1 MTPPRESDTHM
12 TRDTAQ
18 GGGES
23 HDDTG
28 KRGHGRWQSVVSEL
42 RKELDPYGPSAGLI
56 RRLRPGLP
64 QLVEDIVNQI
74 QRDVPAYAGPMTGA
88 RRRLLLTAVSAAT
101 TCFIDS
107 IEGKPD
113 NGRRVD
119 DLFRRMGYGEARDGH
134 DLGSMRAALRIATR
148 DTWDR
153 LRSFASEHE
162 ISADLLGQLGDALF
176 GYFDH
181 LNEQV
186 TFGFDGAR
194 HALDR
199 EVGPARLRLLD
210 SLLEGAAPTQIQ
222 ENAETAVWSLPTS
235 FVVMSAAFRGPF
247 PSATELE
254 SNLLLRAGASP
265 ALIVC
270 DSADTAEVTEELQ
283 RHMPSIRIAVSWPV
297 PIAMIADAHRWTR
310 RALQLVDS
318 GAIPPSPVINC
329 ADHIIQLWLQS
340 EPALRRR
347 QCQELLQPLF
357 AETPNMREILS
368 ETMLAWLET
377 RDSAATIGARLGVH
391 QQTVRYRWKR
401 INELFDEDLQNPEF
415 VLQVTMLLKA
425 SIPLWKAGDQSD
437 FDNSWTSEAT

>member
-1 MTPPRESDTHM
+1 MTD
-12 TRDTAQ
+12 
-18 GGGES
+18 
-23 HDDTG
+23 
-28 KRGHGRWQSVVSEL
+28 L
-42 RKELDPYGPSAGLI
+42 RKELDPDGPAAGLI
-56 RRLRPGLP
+56 RGLRPALP
-64 QLVEDIVNQI
+64 QLVEDIVNQV
-74 QRDVPAYAGPMTGA
+74 QRDEPAYAGPTTGA
-88 RRRLLLTAVSAAT
+88 RRRLLITAVGAAT
-101 TCFIDS
+101 SCFVDTL
-107 IEGKPD
+107 EGKPAA
-113 NGRRVD
+113 GRRVD

-134 DLGSMRAALRIATR
+134 DLGPMHTALRIATR
-148 DTWDR
+148 DSWDR

-162 ISADLLGQLGDALF
+162 ISAELLGQLGDALF
-176 GYFDH
+176 GYVDH

-194 HALDR
+194 HALERD
-199 EVGPARLRLLD
+199 VGPARLRLLD
-210 SLLEGAAPTQIQ
+210 SLLSGAAPTQIQ

-247 PSATELE
+247 PSVTELE
-254 SNLLLRAGASP
+254 SSLLVRADASP

-283 RHMPSIRIAVSWPV
+283 QRLPHVRIAVSWPV
-297 PIAMIADAHRWTR
+297 PIAMIADAHRWTT

-318 GAIPPSPVINC
+318 GVIPPSPLITC
-329 ADHIIQLWLQS
+329 ADHIIHLWLQA

-425 SIPLWKAGDQSD
+425 SIPLWKAGDHSD
-437 FDNSWTSEAT
+437 FDNSRTGEAR